1 MAKQLKSYLS
11 EGKTISI
18 MDVKVGN
25 VIEGFKKGEQF
36 TITDVEKD
44 YVSGYSMGAVRS
56 AVRLPRDPELHVNL
70 IKESAPVVVNEAGLS
85 NPDIVKYVRSL
96 SDSLTRL
103 SKGVSDRLEYRLIK
117 NVSYTGD
124 KAQQLA
130 QKVAG
135 VYQSA
140 IAELQNLMNRD
151 IG

>member
-70 IKESAPVVVNEAGLS
+70 IKESAPVVVNEGGLS

>member
-70 IKESAPVVVNEAGLS
+70 IKESAPVVVNEGGLN

-140 IAELQNLMNRD
+140 ITELQNLMNRD